1 MPGLITPAFSCKT
14 MRVRSFVRFLTF
26 LFSIAVLVIVG
37 YSVYIYK
44 TNKPPIKEINL
55 ARESLA
61 LAKNK
66 MAGRYANETLKEAE
80 NLYNW
85 SMKEWKTQNDRF
97 FLLRDYSL
105 TRDLAIKSVNKST
118 NAGDEA
124 KNVKNKLKNGVETD
138 LSKLKNQIDRFEK
151 YYKNLALNKTTINTF
166 NKGKTRFLE
175 AQIEYKKND
184 FQQAA
189 KLATK
194 ASESISQAEKSAHV
208 KLIDF
213 YKDYPIWEKN
223 TKLAYNLSKRG
234 QTVVLVDKIKSTL
247 IIIKGGKDFKTFQA
261 EFGTSWMGDK
271 MHAGDKATP
280 EGIYKVTQ
288 KKSGSGTKYYKA
300 LLINYP
306 NNEDQKRYDKMVKSG
321 EISRKTGIGGLIE
334 IHGDGGKGVH
344 WTDGCVALENKEMD
358 VVFSQAALNTPVI
371 IVGSRVPIEE
381 YLN

>member
-1 MPGLITPAFSCKT
+1 MQIMNVRRITALFLYLFS
-14 MRVRSFVRFLTF
+14 VTF
-26 LFSIAVLVIVG
+26 LVAAG
-37 YSVYIYK
+37 YAAFKYK
-44 TNKPPIKEINL
+44 TNKPPVEEINS

-85 SMKEWKTQNDRF
+85 SMKEWKVQNEKF
-97 FLLRDYSL
+97 FVFRDYSL
-105 TRDLAIKSVNKST
+105 MRDLALKSIDKST
-118 NAGDEA
+118 NAGNEA
-124 KNVKNKLKNGVETD
+124 KNVKNKLKGGVETE
-138 LSKLKNQIDRFEK
+138 LSKLKNQIERFEK
-151 YYKNLALNKTTINTF
+151 YYKNLALNKTAINAF

-175 AQIEYKKND
+175 AQIEYKRND

-189 KLATK
+189 KLAKK
-194 ASESISQAEKSAHV
+194 ATENISQAEKSAHV
-208 KLIDF
+208 KLIEF
-213 YKDYPIWEKN
+213 YRDYPVWEKN
-223 TKLAYNLSKRG
+223 TKQAYNLSKKG
-234 QTVVLVDKIKSTL
+234 QTVILVDKIQSSL
-247 IIIKGGKDFKTFQA
+247 IILKGGKEFKTFQA
-261 EFGTSWMGDK
+261 EFGMSWMGDK

-280 EGIYKVTQ
+280 EGIYKVIE
-288 KKSGSGTKYYKA
+288 KKSGSRTKYYKA

-344 WTDGCVALENKEMD
+344 WTDGCVALDNREMD
-358 VVFSQAALNTPVI
+358 VVYSQAAVNTPVI
-371 IVGSRVPIEE
+371 IVGSRVPLDE